1 MQSFSNST
9 DRLMSI
15 TLALG
20 QYPILAGRM
29 RNHLRQELFNRNIIQ
44 KQEFEAQVRRQ
55 AIFSQEREGLMN
67 PVGDEPAEIWE
78 ERHTRIR
85 DQLTDLIFSQ
95 HLSFD
100 LFQSIITNI
109 LNERGIEQ
117 TDPTLT
123 FNPEQAPQE
132 LIFEHAWSIL
142 RLPPEERA
150 QYEHHL
156 EESRVVLIRTMISD
170 QLPYVNI
177 AKRWL
182 TIPDLAEIRSRKI
195 GAGRIGGKAAGMLL
209 AHRILTDELPEEQQ
223 SCINKPEY
231 YFIGSNEMYS
241 FFAMNDLEKWNDQKY
256 KNEDR
261 MRADYP
267 RIIEEFTSGQF
278 PSDIIEKLRDILE
291 QVGNKPLIVRSSSL
305 LEDSFG
311 NSFAGKYES
320 YFLANQG
327 DETTKLMAFTNA
339 ISKVYASTLNPNA
352 LLYRRNKGLQDY
364 DERMAILIMIVEG
377 APYKKYFLPDA
388 SGVAFSRNLY
398 RWAPQIRREDGFI
411 RLVWGL
417 GTRAVDRVG
426 NDYPRLIALSHPLL
440 RPTPDQRTMERCSQ
454 KFVDLLDLEENSFK
468 TAPIHDIL
476 DADYPSLRFI
486 AQISDDG
493 YFSSLRSRLME
504 KDKNKL
510 VLTFEDLLRRTPFA
524 EKMRQFLQILEHSYE
539 HPIDL
544 EFTLDINVDNKGNP
558 DLHFT
563 FLQCRPQSHLAKG
576 KETHIPGHLP
586 EKDVILQT
594 RFMVPQGAINNI
606 THVLFIPPAEYFK
619 LQMSERFELARTIGK
634 VNKALKGKTS
644 IFIGPGRWGSTNA
657 DLGIPV
663 GYGDIYN
670 TRALVELSGKDIGA
684 APEPSLGTHFFQD
697 LLEAQI
703 YPLAIILDDSQSVF
717 QPAFFYHSPNTLAD
731 LIPADDT
738 LKERLRVIEV
748 NKYRKNHSLRLVMN
762 EEHGTAIGYLVAN
775 QSKIN

>member
-29 RNHLRQELFNRNIIQ
+29 RNHLRQELFKRGIIQ
-44 KQEFEAQVRRQ
+44 KQEFEAQVRNQ
-55 AIFSQEREGLMN
+55 AILSQEREGLIN
-67 PVGDEPAEIWE
+67 PLGDEPPEIWE
-78 ERHTRIR
+78 QRHTRIR

-109 LNERGIEQ
+109 LNERGIER

-142 RLPPEERA
+142 RLPPEERV

-177 AKRWL
+177 AKRWF
-182 TIPDLAEIRSRKI
+182 TIPDLSEIRSRKI

-209 AHRILTDELPEEQQ
+209 AHRILTDELPEELQ

-241 FFAMNDLEKWNDQKY
+241 FFTMNDLEKWNDQKY
-256 KNEDR
+256 KSEDR
-261 MRADYP
+261 MRADYQ
-267 RIIEEFTSGQF
+267 RIIEEFTSSRF

-291 QVGNKPLIVRSSSL
+291 QVGHKPLIVRSSSL

-311 NSFAGKYES
+311 NSFAGKYKS
-320 YFLANQG
+320 FFLANQG
-327 DETTKLMAFTNA
+327 DDSANLTALTNA

-364 DERMAILIMIVEG
+364 DERMAILIMVVEG
-377 APYKKYFLPDA
+377 NSFKKYFLPDA

-454 KFVDLLDLEENSFK
+454 KFVDLLDLDENCFK
-468 TAPIHDIL
+468 TSQIHDVL

-486 AQISDDG
+486 AQINEEG

-504 KDKNKL
+504 KDRKKL

-524 EKMRQFLQILEHSYE
+524 ERMRQFLQILEHSYE

-544 EFTLDINVDNKGNP
+544 EFTLDINADEKGNP

-563 FLQCRPQSHLAKG
+563 LLQCRPQSHLAKG

-586 EKDVILQT
+586 EKDVILKT

-606 THVLFIPPAEYFK
+606 SHILFIPPAEYFK
-619 LQMSERFELARTIGK
+619 LQMNERFELARTIRK
-634 VNKALKGKTS
+634 INKALEGKTS

-657 DLGIPV
+657 DLGVPV
-663 GYGDIYN
+663 SYSDIYN
-670 TRALVELSGKDIGA
+670 TRALVELSGKNIGA
-684 APEPSLGTHFFQD
+684 TPEPSLGTHFFQD
-697 LLEAQI
+697 LIEAQI
-703 YPLAIILDDSQSVF
+703 YPLAIILDDPQSVF

-738 LKERLRVIEV
+738 LKERLRIIEV
-748 NKYRKNHSLRLVMN
+748 NNYRKNHSLRLVMN
-762 EEHGTAIGYLVAN
+762 EEHGTAIGYLAAN
-775 QSKIN
+775 QSKTE